1 MARTERTALLRGDE
15 DVEIALKTR
24 RGDKDASADDAREA
38 LGRRERRARESNGGA
53 EASTSARGMK
63 TARAVVVGTLAAGAI
78 AAGVAAFAAS
88 PRAASMTADRA
99 FASLGER
106 GMAMLGSS
114 EGAGRDARPVPVL
127 SKRFPGYAAP
137 FSGRFERIG
146 EWPEHW
152 LVKCSKHVVCEQSHL
167 GAFLGSRDAPAPY
180 ANPLGHGLPRGYVR
194 PDQARINEFIS
205 TWDSNARQA
214 HGGVYELPQAGKAKM
229 VAMAHN
235 SAYFYNFVHV
245 PKAGGSY
252 FSITVLM
259 EALERSGEHHGY
271 PYKLTHEPVS
281 HWITLPQ
288 VDLTQTN
295 VKETYT
301 HFQEG
306 KPEGI
311 FGPENT
317 KQMYEEGKR
326 MFGKGQF
333 GMGLCEVI
341 HAPCV
346 YLTVLRDPVERYLS
360 HYKYSCLAGSEG
372 AAQWLPEWKE
382 LDRCPLDPIEFM
394 DYLGPNLD
402 WTIELAPGAKNAQE
416 RMETAKRNL
425 DSNCLRYLILEKYE
439 DGLDKLGATYADFLF
454 LNKEPAKERHKKKN
468 EKAKNAGHG
477 VSEGEQDRF
486 DIYMKNQTIVD
497 AIAARHAKMKEVY
510 DYAVAKYEANWAR
523 APGSC

>member
-1 MARTERTALLRGDE
+1 
-15 DVEIALKTR
+15 
-24 RGDKDASADDAREA
+24 
-38 LGRRERRARESNGGA
+38 
-53 EASTSARGMK
+53 
-63 TARAVVVGTLAAGAI
+63 
-78 AAGVAAFAAS
+78 
-88 PRAASMTADRA
+88 
-99 FASLGER
+99 
-106 GMAMLGSS
+106 
-114 EGAGRDARPVPVL
+114 
-127 SKRFPGYAAP
+127 
-137 FSGRFERIG
+137 
-146 EWPEHW
+146 
-152 LVKCSKHVVCEQSHL
+152 
-167 GAFLGSRDAPAPY
+167 
-180 ANPLGHGLPRGYVR
+180 
-194 PDQARINEFIS
+194 
-205 TWDSNARQA
+205 
-214 HGGVYELPQAGKAKM
+214 
-229 VAMAHN
+229 
-235 SAYFYNFVHV
+235 
-245 PKAGGSY
+245 
-252 FSITVLM
+252 M

-372 AAQWLPEWKE
+372 AAQWLPEWKK

-425 DSNCLRYLILEKYE
+425 DSNCLRYLILEKYD
-439 DGLDKLGATYADFLF
+439 DGLDKLGATYADFFF
-454 LNKEPAKERHKKKN
+454 LNKEPAKERHN

>member
-15 DVEIALKTR
+15 DVEIASKTR
-24 RGDKDASADDAREA
+24 RGDEDASPDDARDA
-38 LGRRERRARESNGGA
+38 LGRRGRRAREANGGA

-78 AAGVAAFAAS
+78 AAGVAATAAS

-106 GMAMLGSS
+106 KVATLGSS
-114 EGAGRDARPVPVL
+114 EDWRPAPVL

-152 LVKCSKHVVCEQSHL
+152 LVECSTRVVCEQAHL
-167 GAFLGSRDAPAPY
+167 GSVLGSRDARAPY
-180 ANPLGHGLPRGYVR
+180 ASPLGHGLPRGYTR
-194 PDQARINEFIS
+194 PDQARINAFIS
-205 TWDSNARQA
+205 AWDSDARHA
-214 HGGVYELPQAGKAKM
+214 RDGVYKLPQAGKAKA
-229 VAMAHN
+229 VAMTRN
-235 SAYFYNFVHV
+235 SSYFYNFVHV

-271 PYKLTHEPVS
+271 PYKLTHDPVS

-295 VKETYT
+295 VKETYQ
-301 HFQEG
+301 HFREG
-306 KPEGI
+306 TPKDI

-333 GMGLCEVI
+333 GMGLCEVV

-372 AAQWLPEWKE
+372 AAQWLPEWKK

-416 RMETAKRNL
+416 RTETAKQNL
-425 DSNCLRYLILEKYE
+425 DSNCLRYLILEKYD

-454 LNKEPAKERHKKKN
+454 LNKEPAKERHN

-477 VSEGEQDRF
+477 MSEGERDRF